1 MRANLRS
8 FTCLEYA
15 PSLSPRGW
23 QQSLLDFASALA
35 HHLQI
40 PAERAALRSS
50 ISLSYSPR
58 APAICVQD
66 RDAGS
71 QALKGIAENESN
83 SRAISRDVAGCSSD
97 FARELRSAPGIGG
110 SDDTNCPNDRPDR
123 LELGKVQ
130 EEQTRFRHRN
140 NSNQRCTCSEPRPRF
155 ASFYRKTT
163 DCRNEASDVSAC
175 RSRSQRH
182 DGMGEYGVGHLS
194 QARQPVL
201 RKNQAGQVHDG
212 SGCHH
217 GRLPRR
223 REALNYFSRSG
234 SQFNRTPAQKEKDK

>member
-155 ASFYRKTT
+155 ARRSRKTA
-163 DCRNEASDVSAC
+163 CSRGKARRFSVCPAVAASEQQHYGV
-175 RSRSQRH
+175 
-182 DGMGEYGVGHLS
+182 GEYGIPHLS
-194 QARQPVL
+194 QAGEPLLRQD
-201 RKNQAGQVHDG
+201 QTGQIYDG
-212 SGCHH
+212 GGCHQ
-217 GRLPRR
+217 GRVSPFGETLTFP
-223 REALNYFSRSG
+223 SP
-234 SQFNRTPAQKEKDK
+234 QWAQIKGGV